1 MMQKTDRHF
10 RYLARL
16 LAPDARLYTEMLTAR
31 AILRGDYQE
40 LLRYDPT
47 EHPLAVQLGGSDPGE
62 LAAAAR
68 LCTPCL
74 CVGTLPFHPPQ
85 YSESLT

>member
-31 AILRGDYQE
+31 AILRG
-40 LLRYDPT
+40 
-47 EHPLAVQLGGSDPGE
+47 
-62 LAAAAR
+62 AR
-68 LCTPCL
+68 DLSRVRNKDKAL
-74 CVGTLPFHPPQ
+74 
-85 YSESLT
+85 